1 MKKKIKSD
9 LSEFF
14 DNFFRVLK
22 RPDMAILPGQLAFF
36 YVLALVPTIT
46 LISYFASLLNLSTDV
61 IYVFLENIFSSD
73 VANLLLNIP
82 SSTNTGISLIIIVV
96 IGYYIAS
103 NGASS
108 IIITSNTIYG
118 IPDTGFFN
126 RRLKAIVMTF
136 FIVLLFIFLLIVPIF
151 GKTIVEL
158 VQYADFNTQ
167 VTEKVTHIFTLLR
180 GPISWFI
187 IYVFI
192 KIVYTI
198 APNRRIKSKSV
209 GYGAAFTSIGWI
221 IATYIYSFY
230 ITHYANYAAFYGSL
244 ANLVILM
251 LWFYFLA
258 FIFTIGIALNYR
270 KEEQELEKTGTLK
283 KKKKGTL

>member
-1 MKKKIKSD
+1 MKKKIKSNFSD
-9 LSEFF
+9 FF
-14 DNFFRVLK
+14 DNFVRVIR

-61 IYVFLENIFSSD
+61 IYVFLENAFSTD
-73 VANLLLNIP
+73 VANLLLNT
-82 SSTNTGISLIIIVV
+82 SSTSTTGISLIIIVL

-118 IPDTGFFN
+118 VPDTGFFN

-151 GKTIVEL
+151 GKTIVDL
-158 VQYADFNTQ
+158 VQYVNLNP
-167 VTEKVTHIFTLLR
+167 KVTAKITQIFTLLR

-192 KIVYTI
+192 KIVYTM
-198 APNRRIKSKSV
+198 APNRRIKSKNV

-230 ITHYANYAAFYGSL
+230 ISHYANYAAFYGSL

-270 KEEQELEKTGTLK
+270 KEEQELEKTGTIK
-283 KKKKGTL
+283 TK

>member
-9 LSEFF
+9 LNEFF

-136 FIVLLFIFLLIVPIF
+136 LIVLLFIFLLIVPIF

>member
-198 APNRRIKSKSV
+198 TPNRRIKSKSV